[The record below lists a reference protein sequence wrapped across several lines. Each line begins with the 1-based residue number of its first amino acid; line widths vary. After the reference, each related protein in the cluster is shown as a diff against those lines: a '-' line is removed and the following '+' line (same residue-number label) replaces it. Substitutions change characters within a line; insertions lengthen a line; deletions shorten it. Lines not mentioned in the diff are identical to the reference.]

1 MTPAVLDRLR
11 LERGA
16 RRLHALGPRAVA
28 ELLAEVGR
36 HTGAQPFILARL
48 AAYGRLTPAL
58 VRAAGADGFTP
69 SVRLVGRS

>member
-1 MTPAVLDRLR
+1 MMPPALARLR

-28 ELLAEVGR
+28 ELLAEVGQ
-36 HTGAQPFILARL
+36 HTGAQPFILDRL
-48 AAYGRLTPAL
+48 TAYGRLTPAQ
-58 VRAAGADGFTP
+58 VRAAGADRFTP